1 MTLIDLHRLC
11 ATRGLGFSI
20 DPKLR
25 PNDSMYVTVYSAGNH
40 SHARKAFSTEAEML
54 AALEQCVGE
63 VLPQR
68 PPGPCTLGVGCNEAG
83 VCYADKHGEGM
94 MCGAVPVDDNLDDFS
109 DDLGS
114 EFG

>member
-1 MTLIDLHRLC
+1 MTLPDLYRLC
-11 ATRGLGFSI
+11 TTRGLGFSI

-25 PNDSMYVTVYSAGNH
+25 PNDSAYVTVYSAGNH

-63 VLPQR
+63 VLPQ
-68 PPGPCTLGVGCNEAG
+68 V
-83 VCYADKHGEGM
+83 H
-94 MCGAVPVDDNLDDFS
+94 PVDALRHCAEQIADASGLEVDQSEFDDAKQQYDDFS
-109 DDLGS
+109 EPDGS